1 MKASQNQKNLTKNF
15 SKIIANPKIT
25 IGYQLYM
32 NRFYTCIF
40 ECDNTIVSTVDFNT
54 YCNQHQ

>member
-1 MKASQNQKNLTKNF
+1 MKASQNQKNLNKNF

-40 ECDNTIVSTVDFNT
+40 QFDTTIVIILDFNT
-54 YCNQHQ
+54 